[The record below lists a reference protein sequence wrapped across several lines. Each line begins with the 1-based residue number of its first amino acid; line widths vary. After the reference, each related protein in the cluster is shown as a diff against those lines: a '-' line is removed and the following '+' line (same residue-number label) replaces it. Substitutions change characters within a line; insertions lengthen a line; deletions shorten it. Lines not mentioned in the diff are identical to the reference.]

1 MNVRLRVLPALLLGL
16 VLALVPVA
24 AYAAE
29 GDDGDDLLLRINGDA
44 VVRSGDRVGTVVVVN
59 GDARIDGTVKKAVVV
74 VQGTAFVAG
83 TVEGEITVINGT
95 LELAGTARVK
105 NISLVRSNLV
115 RASGAVVTGGIH
127 ERERFVFR
135 GAAGVFSFLLWLG
148 MTVAVL
154 GAGLLFA
161 AVGGRQ
167 LAGVANSLTA
177 ETGKTVLAGIL
188 LWLAL
193 PVLAVVFFI
202 TLVGI
207 PLAIGLLLVVAPALW
222 FLGYISVGTRL
233 GAVVFRLVRADAE
246 SVHPYAAVASGML
259 VLQLVVL
266 VPLIGA
272 LTMVLAGLWGA
283 GALAFAAFRA
293 ARGHGVSAHPGPPIQ
308 TAPGEPAG

>member
-1 MNVRLRVLPALLLGL
+1 
-16 VLALVPVA
+16 
-24 AYAAE
+24 
-29 GDDGDDLLLRINGDA
+29 
-44 VVRSGDRVGTVVVVN
+44 
-59 GDARIDGTVKKAVVV
+59 
-74 VQGTAFVAG
+74 
-83 TVEGEITVINGT
+83 
-95 LELAGTARVK
+95 
-105 NISLVRSNLV
+105 
-115 RASGAVVTGGIH
+115 
-127 ERERFVFR
+127 
-135 GAAGVFSFLLWLG
+135 

-207 PLAIGLLLVVAPALW
+207 PLALGLLLVVAPALW

-233 GAVVFRLVRADAE
+233 GGVVFRLVRPDAE

-272 LTMVLAGLWGA
+272 LTMVLAGLWGG
-283 GALAFAAFRA
+283 GALAFAALRA
-293 ARGHGVSAHPGPPIQ
+293 ARGQGAGAGPGPAIPA
-308 TAPGEPAG
+308 APAEPAG